1 MEMSEGLSQQ
11 ERLQAIA
18 EKRKRQTEIE
28 NKKRQLEDDRRQ
40 LSHLKQ
46 KSLRERWL
54 LDGAAGSE
62 QDEAK
67 KQLAEDEAKLKGM
80 EENIIRMEQELEV
93 LETGVSATSTKESLT
108 DAATKEEAKTADN
121 KAPAGTVQEVKEV
134 TEVKEVVKVHT
145 SPHLEMF
152 GGASDRMRAE
162 VKEVLKVP
170 NSPRLDMSGGASDMT
185 RAAMYSV
192 EITVERDNVTG
203 ETKVLSTNTLLPIN
217 LSGQGV
223 KVYED
228 YQKVVHEVNGENGV
242 HQLSAN
248 EVDELIHKADESM
261 MSDATTAGAT
271 STAPVV
277 PTDAELAAEQ
287 QMTPQKEITGMEA
300 KAGGASPQ
308 PGGGEVEASA
318 ENPVTMVFM
327 GYQSVE
333 DEAETNKVLGLEG
346 TVKAQLVVI
355 EDGEG
360 KNVTVG
366 PNPATVTVT
375 EGGTKEEQSPPP
387 NGNAA
392 DPVKTP
398 QEKAP
403 VGEKGGEPEGGA
415 TELNNKEKQPCKCC
429 TIM

>member
-1 MEMSEGLSQQ
+1 MSEGLSQQ

-121 KAPAGTVQEVKEV
+121 KAPAGTVQ
-134 TEVKEVVKVHT
+134 
-145 SPHLEMF
+145 
-152 GGASDRMRAE
+152 
-162 VKEVLKVP
+162 
-170 NSPRLDMSGGASDMT
+170 
-185 RAAMYSV
+185 
-192 EITVERDNVTG
+192 
-203 ETKVLSTNTLLPIN
+203 
-217 LSGQGV
+217 
-223 KVYED
+223 
-228 YQKVVHEVNGENGV
+228 VVHEVNGENGV

>member
-11 ERLQAIA
+11 ERIQAIA
-18 EKRKRQTEIE
+18 EKRKRQIEVE

-46 KSLRERWL
+46 KSLREKWL

-67 KQLAEDEAKLKGM
+67 KQLAEDETKLKGM
-80 EENIIRMEQELEV
+80 EESIIRMEQELEE
-93 LETGVSATSTKESLT
+93 LETGVSVTSTKESLT
-108 DAATKEEAKTADN
+108 DAAKVEEAKTADN
-121 KAPAGTVQEVKEV
+121 KAPAGTVQ
-134 TEVKEVVKVHT
+134 
-145 SPHLEMF
+145 
-152 GGASDRMRAE
+152 
-162 VKEVLKVP
+162 
-170 NSPRLDMSGGASDMT
+170 
-185 RAAMYSV
+185 
-192 EITVERDNVTG
+192 
-203 ETKVLSTNTLLPIN
+203 
-217 LSGQGV
+217 
-223 KVYED
+223 
-228 YQKVVHEVNGENGV
+228 VVHEVNGENGV

-248 EVDELIHKADESM
+248 EVDELILKADESM

-271 STAPVV
+271 YTTPVF
-277 PTDAELAAEQ
+277 PTNAELAAEQ
-287 QMTPQKEITGMEA
+287 QTTPKKEITGMEA

-308 PGGGEVEASA
+308 PGGGEMEASA

-333 DEAETNKVLGLEG
+333 DETETNKVLGLEG

-366 PNPATVTVT
+366 PTPATVTIT
-375 EGGTKEEQSPPP
+375 EGGAKEEQSPPP
-387 NGNAA
+387 NGSAA
-392 DPVKTP
+392 DPAKTP
-398 QEKAP
+398 QETSSAK
-403 VGEKGGEPEGGA
+403 EKGGEPEGGT

>member
-1 MEMSEGLSQQ
+1 MLQQ
-11 ERLQAIA
+11 

-80 EENIIRMEQELEV
+80 EENIIRMEQELEE

-108 DAATKEEAKTADN
+108 DATKEEAKTADN
-121 KAPAGTVQEVKEV
+121 KALAGTVQ
-134 TEVKEVVKVHT
+134 
-145 SPHLEMF
+145 
-152 GGASDRMRAE
+152 
-162 VKEVLKVP
+162 
-170 NSPRLDMSGGASDMT
+170 
-185 RAAMYSV
+185 
-192 EITVERDNVTG
+192 
-203 ETKVLSTNTLLPIN
+203 
-217 LSGQGV
+217 
-223 KVYED
+223 
-228 YQKVVHEVNGENGV
+228 VVHEVNGENGV

-277 PTDAELAAEQ
+277 PTDAELVAEQ

-346 TVKAQLVVI
+346 TVKAELVVI

-360 KNVTVG
+360 KNVKVG
-366 PNPATVTVT
+366 PTPATVTVT

-387 NGNAA
+387 NGSAA

-403 VGEKGGEPEGGA
+403 AVEKGGEPEGGA

>member
-1 MEMSEGLSQQ
+1 MDMSEGLSQQ

-121 KAPAGTVQEVKEV
+121 KVPAGTVQ
-134 TEVKEVVKVHT
+134 
-145 SPHLEMF
+145 
-152 GGASDRMRAE
+152 E

-366 PNPATVTVT
+366 PNSATVTVT

>member
-1 MEMSEGLSQQ
+1 MHQQ
-11 ERLQAIA
+11 

-28 NKKRQLEDDRRQ
+28 SKKRQLEDDRRQ

-46 KSLRERWL
+46 KSLREKWL

-80 EENIIRMEQELEV
+80 EVNIIRLEQELEE
-93 LETGVSATSTKESLT
+93 LETGVSVTSTKESLT
-108 DAATKEEAKTADN
+108 DAAKEAKTDDN
-121 KAPAGTVQEVKEV
+121 KAHAGTVQE
-134 TEVKEVVKVHT
+134 
-145 SPHLEMF
+145 
-152 GGASDRMRAE
+152 A
-162 VKEVLKVP
+162 KEVLKVS
-170 NSPRLDMSGGASDMT
+170 NSPRLDMSRGASDIMRT
-185 RAAMYSV
+185 
-192 EITVERDNVTG
+192 
-203 ETKVLSTNTLLPIN
+203 
-217 LSGQGV
+217 
-223 KVYED
+223 
-228 YQKVVHEVNGENGV
+228 VVHEVNGVNGV

-271 STAPVV
+271 STAPVF
-277 PTDAELAAEQ
+277 PTDAELAAGLQ
-287 QMTPQKEITGMEA
+287 TTPQKEITGMEA

-308 PGGGEVEASA
+308 PGGGEMEACA

-333 DEAETNKVLGLEG
+333 DETETNKVLGLQG
-346 TVKAQLVVI
+346 TVKAELVVI

-366 PNPATVTVT
+366 PTPATVTVT
-375 EGGTKEEQSPPP
+375 KGGAMEEQSPPP
-387 NGNAA
+387 NGSAA
-392 DPVKTP
+392 DPAKTP
-398 QEKAP
+398 QETSSAK
-403 VGEKGGEPEGGA
+403 EKGSEPEGGA

>member
-11 ERLQAIA
+11 ERIQAIA
-18 EKRKRQTEIE
+18 EKRKRQIEVE

-46 KSLRERWL
+46 KSLREKWL

-67 KQLAEDEAKLKGM
+67 KQLAEDETKLKGM
-80 EENIIRMEQELEV
+80 EESIIRLEQELEE
-93 LETGVSATSTKESLT
+93 LETGVSVTSTKESLT
-108 DAATKEEAKTADN
+108 DAAKVEEAKTADN

-134 TEVKEVVKVHT
+134 LKVH
-145 SPHLEMF
+145 
-152 GGASDRMRAE
+152 
-162 VKEVLKVP
+162 
-170 NSPRLDMSGGASDMT
+170 NSPRLDMSGGASDIMRT
-185 RAAMYSV
+185 AMYSV

-248 EVDELIHKADESM
+248 EVDELILKADESM

-271 STAPVV
+271 YTTPVF
-277 PTDAELAAEQ
+277 PTNAELAAEQ
-287 QMTPQKEITGMEA
+287 QTTPKKEITGMEA

-308 PGGGEVEASA
+308 PGGGEMEASA

-327 GYQSVE
+327 GYQSVQ
-333 DEAETNKVLGLEG
+333 DETETNKVLGLEG

-366 PNPATVTVT
+366 PTPATVTVT
-375 EGGTKEEQSPPP
+375 EGGAKEEQSPPP
-387 NGNAA
+387 NGSAA
-392 DPVKTP
+392 DPAKTP
-398 QEKAP
+398 QETSSTK
-403 VGEKGGEPEGGA
+403 EKGGEPEGGT

>member
-1 MEMSEGLSQQ
+1 
-11 ERLQAIA
+11 
-18 EKRKRQTEIE
+18 
-28 NKKRQLEDDRRQ
+28 
-40 LSHLKQ
+40 
-46 KSLRERWL
+46 
-54 LDGAAGSE
+54 
-62 QDEAK
+62 
-67 KQLAEDEAKLKGM
+67 M
-80 EENIIRMEQELEV
+80 EENIIRMEQELEE

-108 DAATKEEAKTADN
+108 DAAMKEEAKTADN
-121 KAPAGTVQEVKEV
+121 KALAGTVQ
-134 TEVKEVVKVHT
+134 
-145 SPHLEMF
+145 
-152 GGASDRMRAE
+152 
-162 VKEVLKVP
+162 
-170 NSPRLDMSGGASDMT
+170 
-185 RAAMYSV
+185 
-192 EITVERDNVTG
+192 
-203 ETKVLSTNTLLPIN
+203 
-217 LSGQGV
+217 
-223 KVYED
+223 
-228 YQKVVHEVNGENGV
+228 VVHEVNGENGV

-271 STAPVV
+271 STAPVI
-277 PTDAELAAEQ
+277 PTDAELATEQ
-287 QMTPQKEITGMEA
+287 QTTPQKEITGMEA

-346 TVKAQLVVI
+346 TVKAELVVI

-360 KNVTVG
+360 KKVTVG
-366 PNPATVTVT
+366 PTSATVTVT
-375 EGGTKEEQSPPP
+375 EGGTKEEQLPPP
-387 NGNAA
+387 NGSAA

-403 VGEKGGEPEGGA
+403 AGEKGREPEGGA

>member
-11 ERLQAIA
+11 ERIQAIA
-18 EKRKRQTEIE
+18 EKRKRQIEVE

-46 KSLRERWL
+46 KSLREKWL

-67 KQLAEDEAKLKGM
+67 KQLAEDETKLKGM
-80 EENIIRMEQELEV
+80 EESIIRMEQELEE
-93 LETGVSATSTKESLT
+93 LETGVSVTSTKESLT
-108 DAATKEEAKTADN
+108 DAAKVEEAKTADN

-134 TEVKEVVKVHT
+134 LKVH
-145 SPHLEMF
+145 
-152 GGASDRMRAE
+152 
-162 VKEVLKVP
+162 
-170 NSPRLDMSGGASDMT
+170 NSPRLDMSGGASDIMRT
-185 RAAMYSV
+185 AMYSV

-248 EVDELIHKADESM
+248 EVDELILKADESM

-271 STAPVV
+271 YTTPVF
-277 PTDAELAAEQ
+277 PTNAELAAEQ
-287 QMTPQKEITGMEA
+287 QTTPKKEITGMEA

-308 PGGGEVEASA
+308 PGGGEMEASA

-333 DEAETNKVLGLEG
+333 DETETNKVLGLEG

-366 PNPATVTVT
+366 PTPATVTIT
-375 EGGTKEEQSPPP
+375 EGGAKEEQSPPP
-387 NGNAA
+387 NGSAA
-392 DPVKTP
+392 DPAKTP
-398 QEKAP
+398 QETSSAK
-403 VGEKGGEPEGGA
+403 EKGGEPEGGT

>member
-1 MEMSEGLSQQ
+1 GTMPQSTEQQ
-11 ERLQAIA
+11 EPTW
-18 EKRKRQTEIE
+18 EKRKRQIEVE

-46 KSLRERWL
+46 KSLREKWL

-67 KQLAEDEAKLKGM
+67 KQLAEDETKLKGM
-80 EENIIRMEQELEV
+80 EESIIRMEQELEE
-93 LETGVSATSTKESLT
+93 LETGVSVTSTKESLT
-108 DAATKEEAKTADN
+108 DAAKVEEAKTADN
-121 KAPAGTVQEVKEV
+121 KV
-134 TEVKEVVKVHT
+134 T
-145 SPHLEMF
+145 
-152 GGASDRMRAE
+152 
-162 VKEVLKVP
+162 
-170 NSPRLDMSGGASDMT
+170 
-185 RAAMYSV
+185 MYSV

-248 EVDELIHKADESM
+248 EVDELILKADESM

-271 STAPVV
+271 YTTPVF
-277 PTDAELAAEQ
+277 PTNAELAAEQ
-287 QMTPQKEITGMEA
+287 QTTPKKEITGMEA

-308 PGGGEVEASA
+308 PGGGEMEASA

-333 DEAETNKVLGLEG
+333 DETETNKVLGLEG

-360 KNVTVG
+360 KNVT
-366 PNPATVTVT
+366 
-375 EGGTKEEQSPPP
+375 EEQSPPP
-387 NGNAA
+387 NGSAA
-392 DPVKTP
+392 DPAKTP
-398 QEKAP
+398 QETSSAK
-403 VGEKGGEPEGGA
+403 EKGGEPEGGT

>member
-11 ERLQAIA
+11 ERSQAIA
-18 EKRKRQTEIE
+18 EKRKRQTEVE

-46 KSLRERWL
+46 KSLREKWL

-67 KQLAEDEAKLKGM
+67 KQLAEDEAKLKGI
-80 EENIIRMEQELEV
+80 EENINRLEQELEE
-93 LETGVSATSTKESLT
+93 LETGVSVTSTKESLT
-108 DAATKEEAKTADN
+108 DAAKVEQAKTADN
-121 KAPAGTVQEVKEV
+121 KAPAGTVQEAKEV
-134 TEVKEVVKVHT
+134 FKG
-145 SPHLEMF
+145 S
-152 GGASDRMRAE
+152 
-162 VKEVLKVP
+162 
-170 NSPRLDMSGGASDMT
+170 NSPRLNMSGGASDIMRT
-185 RAAMYSV
+185 AMYSV

-261 MSDATTAGAT
+261 MSAATTAAAT
-271 STAPVV
+271 FTAPVF
-277 PTDAELAAEQ
+277 PTNAELAAEQ
-287 QMTPQKEITGMEA
+287 QTTPKKEITGMEA

-308 PGGGEVEASA
+308 PGGGEMEASA

-333 DEAETNKVLGLEG
+333 DETETNKVLGLEG

-355 EDGEG
+355 EDGKG

-366 PNPATVTVT
+366 STPATVTVT
-375 EGGTKEEQSPPP
+375 EGGAKKEQSPPP
-387 NGNAA
+387 NGSAA
-392 DPVKTP
+392 DPAKTP
-398 QEKAP
+398 QETSSAK
-403 VGEKGGEPEGGA
+403 EKGGEPEGGA

>member
-1 MEMSEGLSQQ
+1 MMSEGLSQQ
-11 ERLQAIA
+11 ERIQAIA
-18 EKRKRQTEIE
+18 EKRKRQTEVE

-46 KSLRERWL
+46 KSLREKWL

-67 KQLAEDEAKLKGM
+67 KQLAEDEAKLKGI
-80 EENIIRMEQELEV
+80 EENINRLEQELED
-93 LETGVSATSTKESLT
+93 LETDVSVTSTKESLT
-108 DAATKEEAKTADN
+108 DAANVEEAKTADN
-121 KAPAGTVQEVKEV
+121 KAPAGTVQEAKEV
-134 TEVKEVVKVHT
+134 FKGSN
-145 SPHLEMF
+145 SPRLNMS
-152 GGASDRMRAE
+152 GGASDIMRTE
-162 VKEVLKVP
+162 VKEVLKVH
-170 NSPRLDMSGGASDMT
+170 NSPRLDMSGGASDIMRT
-185 RAAMYSV
+185 AMYSV

-261 MSDATTAGAT
+261 MSDATTAAAT
-271 STAPVV
+271 FTAPVF
-277 PTDAELAAEQ
+277 PTNAELAAEQ
-287 QMTPQKEITGMEA
+287 QTTPKKEITGMEA

-308 PGGGEVEASA
+308 PGGGEMEASA

-333 DEAETNKVLGLEG
+333 DETETNKVLGLEG

-355 EDGEG
+355 EDGKG

-366 PNPATVTVT
+366 PTPATVTVT
-375 EGGTKEEQSPPP
+375 EGGAKKEQSPPP
-387 NGNAA
+387 NGSAA
-392 DPVKTP
+392 DPAKTP
-398 QEKAP
+398 QETSSAK
-403 VGEKGGEPEGGA
+403 EKGGEPEGGA

>member
-121 KAPAGTVQEVKEV
+121 KALAGTV
-134 TEVKEVVKVHT
+134 H
-145 SPHLEMF
+145 
-152 GGASDRMRAE
+152 
-162 VKEVLKVP
+162 
-170 NSPRLDMSGGASDMT
+170 
-185 RAAMYSV
+185 
-192 EITVERDNVTG
+192 
-203 ETKVLSTNTLLPIN
+203 
-217 LSGQGV
+217 
-223 KVYED
+223 
-228 YQKVVHEVNGENGV
+228 VVHEVNGENGV

-287 QMTPQKEITGMEA
+287 QTTPQKEITGMEA

-366 PNPATVTVT
+366 PNSATVTVT

-387 NGNAA
+387 NGSAA

>member
-1 MEMSEGLSQQ
+1 MHQQ
-11 ERLQAIA
+11 

-28 NKKRQLEDDRRQ
+28 SKKRQLEDDRRQ

-46 KSLRERWL
+46 KSLREKWL

-80 EENIIRMEQELEV
+80 EVNIIRLEQELEE
-93 LETGVSATSTKESLT
+93 LETGVSVTSTKESLT
-108 DAATKEEAKTADN
+108 DAAKEAKTDDN
-121 KAPAGTVQEVKEV
+121 KAHAGTVQEAKEV
-134 TEVKEVVKVHT
+134 LKVSN
-145 SPHLEMF
+145 SPRLDMSR
-152 GGASDRMRAE
+152 GASDIMRTE
-162 VKEVLKVP
+162 VKEVLKVH
-170 NSPRLDMSGGASDMT
+170 NSPRLDMSGGASDIMRT
-185 RAAMYSV
+185 
-192 EITVERDNVTG
+192 
-203 ETKVLSTNTLLPIN
+203 
-217 LSGQGV
+217 
-223 KVYED
+223 
-228 YQKVVHEVNGENGV
+228 VVHEVNGVNGV

-271 STAPVV
+271 STAPVF
-277 PTDAELAAEQ
+277 PTDAELAAGLQ
-287 QMTPQKEITGMEA
+287 TTPQKEITGMEA

-308 PGGGEVEASA
+308 PGGGEMEACA

-333 DEAETNKVLGLEG
+333 DETETNKVLGLQG
-346 TVKAQLVVI
+346 TVKAELVVI

-366 PNPATVTVT
+366 PTPATVTVT
-375 EGGTKEEQSPPP
+375 KGGAMEEQSPPP
-387 NGNAA
+387 NGSAA
-392 DPVKTP
+392 DPAKTP
-398 QEKAP
+398 QETSSAK
-403 VGEKGGEPEGGA
+403 EKGSEPEGGA

>member
-1 MEMSEGLSQQ
+1 GTMPQSTEQQ
-11 ERLQAIA
+11 EPTW
-18 EKRKRQTEIE
+18 EKRKRQIEVE

-46 KSLRERWL
+46 KSLREKWL

-67 KQLAEDEAKLKGM
+67 KQLAEDETKLKGM
-80 EENIIRMEQELEV
+80 EESIIRMEQELEE
-93 LETGVSATSTKESLT
+93 LETGVSVTSTKESLT
-108 DAATKEEAKTADN
+108 DAAKVEEAKTADN
-121 KAPAGTVQEVKEV
+121 KV
-134 TEVKEVVKVHT
+134 
-145 SPHLEMF
+145 M
-152 GGASDRMRAE
+152 
-162 VKEVLKVP
+162 
-170 NSPRLDMSGGASDMT
+170 
-185 RAAMYSV
+185 
-192 EITVERDNVTG
+192 
-203 ETKVLSTNTLLPIN
+203 
-217 LSGQGV
+217 
-223 KVYED
+223 
-228 YQKVVHEVNGENGV
+228 VHEVNGENGV

-248 EVDELIHKADESM
+248 EVDELILKADESM

-271 STAPVV
+271 YTTPVF
-277 PTDAELAAEQ
+277 PTNAELAAEQ
-287 QMTPQKEITGMEA
+287 QTTPKKEITGMEA

-308 PGGGEVEASA
+308 PGGGEMEASA

-333 DEAETNKVLGLEG
+333 DETETNKVLGLEG

-366 PNPATVTVT
+366 PTP
-375 EGGTKEEQSPPP
+375 EEQSPPP
-387 NGNAA
+387 NGSAA
-392 DPVKTP
+392 DPAKTP
-398 QEKAP
+398 QETSSAK
-403 VGEKGGEPEGGA
+403 EKGGEPEGGT

>member
-1 MEMSEGLSQQ
+1 MFFCPVQ
-11 ERLQAIA
+11 
-18 EKRKRQTEIE
+18 
-28 NKKRQLEDDRRQ
+28 
-40 LSHLKQ
+40 Q
-46 KSLRERWL
+46 KSLREKWL

-62 QDEAK
+62 QEEAK
-67 KQLAEDEAKLKGM
+67 KQLEEDEVKLKGM
-80 EENIIRMEQELEV
+80 EENIIRLEQELEE
-93 LETGVSATSTKESLT
+93 LGTGVSATSTKESLT
-108 DAATKEEAKTADN
+108 DAAKEEEAKTADN
-121 KAPAGTVQEVKEV
+121 KAAPAGTVQEVKEV
-134 TEVKEVVKVHT
+134 LKVNN
-145 SPHLEMF
+145 SPRLDMS
-152 GGASDRMRAE
+152 GGASGIMKTE
-162 VKEVLKVP
+162 VKEVLKVH
-170 NSPRLDMSGGASDMT
+170 NSPRLDMSGGASDIMRT
-185 RAAMYSV
+185 AMYSV

-271 STAPVV
+271 STAPVF

-287 QMTPQKEITGMEA
+287 QTTPQKEITGMEA

-346 TVKAQLVVI
+346 TVKAELVVI
-355 EDGEG
+355 EDGKG
-360 KNVTVG
+360 KNVMVG
-366 PNPATVTVT
+366 PTPATVTVT
-375 EGGTKEEQSPPP
+375 EGGAKEEQSPPP
-387 NGNAA
+387 NGSAA
-392 DPVKTP
+392 DPTKTP
-398 QEKAP
+398 QETASA
-403 VGEKGGEPEGGA
+403 GEKGGEPEGGA

>member
-80 EENIIRMEQELEV
+80 EENIIRMEQELEE

-108 DAATKEEAKTADN
+108 DAAMKEEAKTADN
-121 KAPAGTVQEVKEV
+121 KALAGTVQ
-134 TEVKEVVKVHT
+134 
-145 SPHLEMF
+145 
-152 GGASDRMRAE
+152 
-162 VKEVLKVP
+162 
-170 NSPRLDMSGGASDMT
+170 
-185 RAAMYSV
+185 
-192 EITVERDNVTG
+192 
-203 ETKVLSTNTLLPIN
+203 
-217 LSGQGV
+217 
-223 KVYED
+223 
-228 YQKVVHEVNGENGV
+228 VVHEVNGENGV

-287 QMTPQKEITGMEA
+287 QTTPQKEITGMEA

-346 TVKAQLVVI
+346 TVKAELVVI

-360 KNVTVG
+360 KKVTVG
-366 PNPATVTVT
+366 PTSATVTVT
-375 EGGTKEEQSPPP
+375 EGGTKEEQLPPP
-387 NGNAA
+387 NGSAA

-403 VGEKGGEPEGGA
+403 AGEKGREPEGGA

>member
-1 MEMSEGLSQQ
+1 MFFCPVQ
-11 ERLQAIA
+11 
-18 EKRKRQTEIE
+18 
-28 NKKRQLEDDRRQ
+28 
-40 LSHLKQ
+40 Q
-46 KSLRERWL
+46 KSLREKWL

-67 KQLAEDEAKLKGM
+67 KQLAEDETKLKGM
-80 EENIIRMEQELEV
+80 EESIIRLEQELEE
-93 LETGVSATSTKESLT
+93 LETGVSVTSTEESLT
-108 DAATKEEAKTADN
+108 DAAKVEEAKTADN

-134 TEVKEVVKVHT
+134 LKVH
-145 SPHLEMF
+145 
-152 GGASDRMRAE
+152 
-162 VKEVLKVP
+162 
-170 NSPRLDMSGGASDMT
+170 NSPRLDMSGGASDIMRT
-185 RAAMYSV
+185 AMYSV

-248 EVDELIHKADESM
+248 EVDELILKADESM
-261 MSDATTAGAT
+261 MSDATNT
-271 STAPVV
+271 
-277 PTDAELAAEQ
+277 ELAAEQ
-287 QMTPQKEITGMEA
+287 QTTPKKEITGMEA

-308 PGGGEVEASA
+308 PGGGEMEASA

-333 DEAETNKVLGLEG
+333 DETETNKVLGLEG

-366 PNPATVTVT
+366 PTPATVTVT
-375 EGGTKEEQSPPP
+375 EGGAKEEQSPPP
-387 NGNAA
+387 NGSAA
-392 DPVKTP
+392 DPAKTP
-398 QEKAP
+398 QETSSAK
-403 VGEKGGEPEGGA
+403 EKGGEPEGGT

>member
-80 EENIIRMEQELEV
+80 EENIIRMEQELEE

-108 DAATKEEAKTADN
+108 DATTNEEAKTADN

-145 SPHLEMF
+145 SPHLEMS
-152 GGASDRMRAE
+152 GGASDRM
-162 VKEVLKVP
+162 
-170 NSPRLDMSGGASDMT
+170 

-287 QMTPQKEITGMEA
+287 QTTPQKEITGMKA
-300 KAGGASPQ
+300 KAGGSSPQ

-366 PNPATVTVT
+366 PNLATVTVT

-387 NGNAA
+387 NGSAA

>member
-121 KAPAGTVQEVKEV
+121 KAPAGTV
-134 TEVKEVVKVHT
+134 H
-145 SPHLEMF
+145 
-152 GGASDRMRAE
+152 
-162 VKEVLKVP
+162 
-170 NSPRLDMSGGASDMT
+170 
-185 RAAMYSV
+185 
-192 EITVERDNVTG
+192 
-203 ETKVLSTNTLLPIN
+203 
-217 LSGQGV
+217 
-223 KVYED
+223 
-228 YQKVVHEVNGENGV
+228 VVHEVNGENGV

-261 MSDATTAGAT
+261 MSDATTAGTT

-287 QMTPQKEITGMEA
+287 QTTPQKEITGMEA

-387 NGNAA
+387 NGSAA

>member
-11 ERLQAIA
+11 ERIQAIA
-18 EKRKRQTEIE
+18 EKRKRQIEVE

-46 KSLRERWL
+46 KSLREKWL

-67 KQLAEDEAKLKGM
+67 KQLAEDETKLKGL
-80 EENIIRMEQELEV
+80 EESIIRMEQELEE
-93 LETGVSATSTKESLT
+93 LETGVSVTSTKESLT
-108 DAATKEEAKTADN
+108 DAAKVEESKTAEN

-134 TEVKEVVKVHT
+134 LKVHN
-145 SPHLEMF
+145 SPRLDMS
-152 GGASDRMRAE
+152 GGESDLWRTE
-162 VKEVLKVP
+162 VKEVLKVH
-170 NSPRLDMSGGASDMT
+170 NSPRLDMSGGASDIMRT
-185 RAAMYSV
+185 
-192 EITVERDNVTG
+192 
-203 ETKVLSTNTLLPIN
+203 
-217 LSGQGV
+217 
-223 KVYED
+223 
-228 YQKVVHEVNGENGV
+228 VVHEVNGENGV

-248 EVDELIHKADESM
+248 EVDELILKADESM

-271 STAPVV
+271 YTTPVF
-277 PTDAELAAEQ
+277 PTNAELAAEQ
-287 QMTPQKEITGMEA
+287 QTTPKKEITGMEA

-308 PGGGEVEASA
+308 PGGGEMEASA

-333 DEAETNKVLGLEG
+333 DETETNKVLGLEG

-366 PNPATVTVT
+366 PTPATVTVT
-375 EGGTKEEQSPPP
+375 EGGAKEEQSPPP
-387 NGNAA
+387 NGSAA
-392 DPVKTP
+392 DPAKTP
-398 QEKAP
+398 QETSSAK
-403 VGEKGGEPEGGA
+403 EKGGEPEGGT

>member
-18 EKRKRQTEIE
+18 EKRKRQAEIE

-80 EENIIRMEQELEV
+80 EENIIRMEQELEE
-93 LETGVSATSTKESLT
+93 LETGVSATSTKENLT
-108 DAATKEEAKTADN
+108 DATTKEEAKTADN

-145 SPHLEMF
+145 SPHLEMS
-152 GGASDRMRAE
+152 GGASDRM
-162 VKEVLKVP
+162 
-170 NSPRLDMSGGASDMT
+170 

-287 QMTPQKEITGMEA
+287 QTTPQKEITGMKA

-308 PGGGEVEASA
+308 SGGGEVEASA

-366 PNPATVTVT
+366 PNLATVTVT

-387 NGNAA
+387 NGSAA

>member
-11 ERLQAIA
+11 ERIQAIA
-18 EKRKRQTEIE
+18 EKRKRQIEVE

-46 KSLRERWL
+46 KSLREKWL

-62 QDEAK
+62 QEEAK
-67 KQLAEDEAKLKGM
+67 KQLAEDETKLKGM
-80 EENIIRMEQELEV
+80 EESIIRLEQELEE
-93 LETGVSATSTKESLT
+93 LETGVSVTSTKESLT
-108 DAATKEEAKTADN
+108 DAAKVEEAKTADN

-134 TEVKEVVKVHT
+134 LKVH
-145 SPHLEMF
+145 
-152 GGASDRMRAE
+152 
-162 VKEVLKVP
+162 
-170 NSPRLDMSGGASDMT
+170 NSPRLDMSGGASDIMRT
-185 RAAMYSV
+185 
-192 EITVERDNVTG
+192 
-203 ETKVLSTNTLLPIN
+203 
-217 LSGQGV
+217 
-223 KVYED
+223 
-228 YQKVVHEVNGENGV
+228 VVHEVNGENGV

-248 EVDELIHKADESM
+248 EVDELILKADESM

-271 STAPVV
+271 YTTPVF
-277 PTDAELAAEQ
+277 PTNAELAAEQ
-287 QMTPQKEITGMEA
+287 QTTPKKEITGMEA

-308 PGGGEVEASA
+308 PGGGEMEASA

-327 GYQSVE
+327 GYQNVE
-333 DEAETNKVLGLEG
+333 DETETNKVLGLEG

-366 PNPATVTVT
+366 PTPATVTVT
-375 EGGTKEEQSPPP
+375 EGGAKEEQSPPP
-387 NGNAA
+387 NGSA
-392 DPVKTP
+392 DDPAKTP
-398 QEKAP
+398 QETSSAK
-403 VGEKGGEPEGGA
+403 EKGGEPEGGT